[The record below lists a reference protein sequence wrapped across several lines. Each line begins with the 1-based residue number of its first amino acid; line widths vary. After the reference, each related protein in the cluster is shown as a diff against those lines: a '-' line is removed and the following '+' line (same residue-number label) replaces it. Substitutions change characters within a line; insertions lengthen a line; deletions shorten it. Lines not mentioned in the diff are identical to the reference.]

1 MTLGSGDSGEF
12 TLLDIL
18 SVVSFI
24 IGVANYEENMTQSD
38 KQELLQEF
46 NHRME
51 IALTDIH
58 DHLSIQDAK
67 IDQIF
72 KLIKEEPWQ

>member
-1 MTLGSGDSGEF
+1 MNIGSGDNGEF
-12 TLLDIL
+12 TFLDIL
-18 SVVSFI
+18 AVLSFA

-58 DHLSIQDAK
+58 EHLSVQDAK
-67 IDQIF
+67 IDHIL
-72 KLIKEEPWQ
+72 KSIKEET

>member
-1 MTLGSGDSGEF
+1 MNMGSGDSGEF
-12 TLLDIL
+12 TFLDMLAIL
-18 SVVSFI
+18 SFA

-51 IALTDIH
+51 TALMDIH
-58 DHLSIQDAK
+58 DHLSVQDAK
-67 IDQIF
+67 IDRIL
-72 KLIKEEPWQ
+72 KSIKEET